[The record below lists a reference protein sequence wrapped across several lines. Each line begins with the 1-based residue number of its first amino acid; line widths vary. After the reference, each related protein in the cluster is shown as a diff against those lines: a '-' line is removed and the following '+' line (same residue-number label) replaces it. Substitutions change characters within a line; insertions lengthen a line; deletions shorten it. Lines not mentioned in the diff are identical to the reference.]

1 MSRQRRKGDHKITN
15 IAAFLSL
22 YLPLSLSLF
31 FLFDITVLCLAAY
44 LSHSLFLISITSMTS
59 SGLPGTTLSRLK
71 LTSQKIKTL
80 VEGIRSIAK
89 QDEPIGEVSSATRCA
104 GGMVWCGVVWHDT
117 PGRGAAF
124 NFKQCYYDFNYS

>member
-1 MSRQRRKGDHKITN
+1 MLRQRRKGDHKIIT

-31 FLFDITVLCLAAY
+31 LFLFDITVLCLTAY
-44 LSHSLFLISITSMTS
+44 LSHSLFLISITSMTI

-89 QDEPIGEVSSATRCA
+89 QDEPIGEVSSATRYV

-117 PGRGAAF
+117 RGRGAAF
-124 NFKQCYYDFNYS
+124 NFK

>member
-1 MSRQRRKGDHKITN
+1 MLRQRRKGDHTIIT

-31 FLFDITVLCLAAY
+31 LFLFDITVLCLTAY
-44 LSHSLFLISITSMTS
+44 LFDSLFLISITSMII

-80 VEGIRSIAK
+80 VKGIRSIAK
-89 QDEPIGEVSSATRCA
+89 QDEPIGEVSSATRYA
-104 GGMVWCGVVWHDT
+104 GGVVWCGVVWHDT
-117 PGRGAAF
+117 RGRGAAF
-124 NFKQCYYDFNYS
+124 NFK